1 MWHVGDHAR
10 EFGAVFELYDAH
22 GVGCEVLELFGCYVD
37 DCVGDQFAFWG
48 DGDPCECLVE
58 ALVAEGSRR

>member
-37 DCVGDQFAFWG
+37 DCVG
-48 DGDPCECLVE
+48 E
-58 ALVAEGSRR
+58 

>member
-1 MWHVGDHAR
+1 MWDACDHAW
-10 EFGAVFELYDAH
+10 EFGAVFELYDADS
-22 GVGCEVLELFGCYVD
+22 VGCHVLELLGGYVD
-37 DCVGDQFAFWG
+37 DRVGDQFAFWG